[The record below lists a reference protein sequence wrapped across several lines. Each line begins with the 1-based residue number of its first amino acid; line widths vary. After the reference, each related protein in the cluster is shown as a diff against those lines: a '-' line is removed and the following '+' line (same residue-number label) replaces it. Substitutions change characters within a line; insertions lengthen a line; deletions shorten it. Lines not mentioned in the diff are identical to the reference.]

1 MPATPDESLDLTE
14 EQLTVIAQVQADV
27 DKYLA
32 DFYVDGRQVDVRHSI
47 IAPLFAYEIKVLNKL
62 VDNYEL
68 AGWSITLYKDG
79 RQGDWL
85 SFSRT

>member
-1 MPATPDESLDLTE
+1 MPATPDEALELTE
-14 EQLTVIAQVQADV
+14 EQLTVIAQVQVDV
-27 DKYLA
+27 DKHLA

-47 IAPLFAYEIKVLNKL
+47 IGPLFDYEIKVLDKFIS
-62 VDNYEL
+62 NYEL
-68 AGWSITLYKDG
+68 AGWSITIYKDS